1 MGGRLGDLVAVFSQV
16 STCAMSPTNMH
27 AMHVLVLS
35 GCLLAMVLIGDAKQ
49 AISEGKSGLVETRVT
64 GLAATVLM

>member
-16 STCAMSPTNMH
+16 STCAMSPANMH

-35 GCLLAMVLIGDAKQ
+35 GRLLAMVLIGDAKQ

-64 GLAATVLM
+64 GQAATVLM